1 MTKSIFKTV
10 DQYGPIEVFDVGAK
24 RYLTFGNDHEQSLQ
38 IKATPHIPQHEYGR
52 AIMLSLLFLPD
63 VLNDASNHS
72 KNIAIL
78 GLGGGTLA
86 NAFLQAAND
95 IDVHVIELR
104 MAVIKIAQ
112 HYFQL
117 EKHPRLHVHHSDGVE
132 HLNGND
138 AKYDLLIADM
148 YHEDGIDQQ
157 QLQLD
162 FIHSCEKNL
171 SEKGILVLNY
181 WLDHDLE
188 SGLLSLLNQHFE
200 QLFICNSGGGNVI
213 IYACKNSIEHDYLD
227 KNLVKPLAKKLGFSL
242 NYYLKR
248 LKILS

>member
-1 MTKSIFKTV
+1 MNKSIFKTI

-24 RYLTFGNDHEQSLQ
+24 RYLTFGNHHEQSLQ
-38 IKATPHIPQHEYGR
+38 IKASPHIPQHEYGR
-52 AIMLSLLFLPD
+52 AIMLSLLFMPD
-63 VLNDASNHS
+63 ARNAHS
-72 KNIAIL
+72 DQSKSIAIL

-86 NAFLQAAND
+86 NAFLQATND
-95 IDVHVIELR
+95 TDVHAIELR

-117 EKHPRLHVHHSDGVE
+117 EKHARLHIHHSDGVE
-132 HLNGND
+132 HLNINND
-138 AKYDLLIADM
+138 KYDLLVADM

-157 QLQLD
+157 QLHLD
-162 FIHSCEKNL
+162 FIHNCEKSL
-171 SEKGILVLNY
+171 TATGILVLNY
-181 WLDHDLE
+181 WVDHDLE
-188 SGLLSLLNQHFE
+188 SGLLELLNQHFE

-213 IYACKNSIEHDYLD
+213 IYACKSSILHDYLD

-248 LKILS
+248 LRVLN